1 MKEMKE
7 MKEIIIILRLKMNII
22 EWKNIVKVCI
32 ENIEK
37 VRIVITPGSSDT
49 DSVATKDFAF

>member
-32 ENIEK
+32 EK
-37 VRIVITPGSSDT
+37 VRIVITSGSSDT